1 MNQNLY
7 KILFEQEEDKQKTP
21 ENPLSITDK
30 SVRTRP
36 AEDSVDDQIDA
47 LILRYEN
54 ASIKDTD
61 QLNESLTKLTLK
73 MLLEQEEEE
82 EVAEEEAEEETAE
95 PAGREDMDVKEP
107 AKEQEIPNLDV
118 DEFTNRVVRLIM
130 NFKNLL
136 NIEEVIV
143 NRVKNFLD
151 ENYGDEFVNKYLNNL
166 EQEHGISATEFPKIK
181 YSDDENFAIG
191 ANPAGAGMGGGG

>member
-1 MNQNLY
+1 
-7 KILFEQEEDKQKTP
+7 
-21 ENPLSITDK
+21 
-30 SVRTRP
+30 
-36 AEDSVDDQIDA
+36 
-47 LILRYEN
+47 
-54 ASIKDTD
+54 
-61 QLNESLTKLTLK
+61 